1 MHPNDF
7 VPCLDRARCSD
18 GRVDPTAHCCNN
30 LHAFESTWGIL
41 GHVKLPEGEASA
53 AEEERRL
60 QRRRRGVCS
69 GGGEASAAE
78 EVKRETSLPERR
90 LPLGETCLGSASH
103 GLRQCGNERVDLG
116 RRG

>member
-30 LHAFESTWGIL
+30 LHAFECTRGIL
-41 GHVKLPEGEASA
+41 GRVKLPEGEASGA
-53 AEEERRL
+53 AAVR
-60 QRRRRGVCS
+60 
-69 GGGEASAAE
+69 
-78 EVKRETSLPERR
+78 RETSLPERR
-90 LPLGETCLGSASH
+90 LPLGETSLGSA
-103 GLRQCGNERVDLG
+103 GNGIRQCSNERVDLS